1 MSIKN
6 ISISARLILVM
17 SLIAI
22 LTAGLSAYLILR
34 FIESGEQVEV
44 LAQEGT
50 QGIVWGEKA
59 NFHLHNL
66 IINFY
71 RANSG
76 DMKWV
81 EAMEGNIPKIHSAL
95 DEYAKTAQDPENK
108 RLLAETREALDVY
121 AGDISILGQSFRKGI
136 FGPGIIQILNDLD
149 TKTHANRL
157 ITAVANLVEYSKAM
171 AEKNRASFFADM
183 AANTRASIVLACVV
197 ILILIWAG
205 YMGVVWTRDEIA
217 AHNAKERLLQKLQ
230 ADLSNSLEAAGAVS
244 RHVSFDNGA
253 LAFVGEVDKV
263 LGPQQQGVS
272 NLIEYAREIHP
283 EDRGKVL
290 GDIPWEHIDGWD
302 AFVRL
307 FQDDFITVEGK
318 GLLKRDSRLARNWID
333 RAGSETATNHMEFRC
348 RAAAGDDRNWRW
360 KRSLSKLLPDPSG
373 LGYYGESGIV
383 FDVTDEYEMRNELI
397 RAKYDAEAANRAKS
411 DFLARM
417 SHEIRTPMNAVI
429 GMTHLILRTEVND
442 AQKDYLAKI
451 LSSSQAL
458 MGIINDIL
466 DFSKIEADRMQ
477 LEELPF
483 RLDDVFRSLADV
495 ILVKAQEKRLE
506 VVFSV
511 SDDTPQWLVGDSL
524 RLGQVLINLAG
535 NAVKFTP
542 GGEILVNVGVV
553 ERTEH
558 DAQLHFSVTDSGIG
572 LTAEQI
578 QGLFQPFSQADGTI
592 TRRFGGTGLG
602 LAICK
607 SLVEAMGGRIWVES
621 QPDKGSAFHFT
632 VRLALAPDQP
642 TRLFLPRDLRLL
654 KTLVIDDN
662 GTARKSFAD
671 MLGAVFSTPPVTA
684 SSSEEALGMLSG
696 DGEARIPFDL
706 IFIDWQMPGRDG
718 IETARLIK
726 QRIRETASATSL
738 VLMINAYEL
747 ETVRPL
753 AQLAGV
759 DGFLAKPTCPSGIF
773 DTVATLCGL
782 KGEPDAGSHIVV
794 SKERLDRVRGT
805 RILLVDDN
813 LFNRQV
819 AGELLEQAGM
829 EVEIAS
835 DGFSALEMA
844 ANNDYDLIFMDIQM
858 PDLDG
863 LEVTRRIRERHGAAD
878 LPIVA
883 MTAHALSEDRRKSL
897 DAGMNDHMTKPID
910 PEELLALLI
919 KWGNPKRGGD
929 APAPAPQVE
938 DRAAARQ
945 DIAFHFAE
953 IDHRAGLAR
962 CMGSASAYL
971 KLLRLF
977 HQEYSGF
984 GGQCEECATRGEY
997 GQVRHLAHAIKGP
1010 AGSIGAARL
1019 QAAANDLEQALRDR
1033 GTGLDNRL
1041 VASFRQALE
1050 AVVADIA
1057 PVLPREESAM
1067 AEASPSVF
1075 DSDLGMGQKL
1085 LEKLRD
1091 CLDKNDPEAAALLP
1105 AFGSMRTRP
1114 ELSDEWGRL
1123 HAHIGNFDFDNALEA
1138 LNNIEKWLNAG
1149 GKLEDES

>member
-17 SLIAI
+17 SLIAV

-34 FIESGEQVEV
+34 FIESGEQVKV
-44 LAQEGT
+44 LAEEGT

-81 EAMEGNIPKIHSAL
+81 EAMEENIPRIRSAL

-108 RLLAETREALDVY
+108 RLLAETRDALDVY
-121 AGDISILGQSFRKGI
+121 AKDISILAQSFRKGI
-136 FGPGIIQILNDLD
+136 FGPGIIKILNDLD

-157 ITAVANLVEYSKAM
+157 ITAIANLVEYSKAM

-183 AANTRASIVLACVV
+183 TANTRASIVLACVV

-205 YMGVVWTRDEIA
+205 YMGVIWTRDEIA
-217 AHNAKERLLQKLQ
+217 EHNAKEQLLQKLQ
-230 ADLSNSLEAAGAVS
+230 ADLLNSLEAAGAVS
-244 RHVSFDNGA
+244 RHFSFDNGA
-253 LAFVGEVDKV
+253 LAFVGEVEKV
-263 LGPQQQGVS
+263 LGPRQKDVS
-272 NLIEYAREIHP
+272 NLIEYAREVHP
-283 EDRGKVL
+283 EDRGKIL
-290 GDIPWEHIDGWD
+290 GGVPWEEIDSWE

-307 FQDDFITVEGK
+307 QGDDFIEVGGK
-318 GLLKRDSRLARNWID
+318 RLLRKGSRLARNWIE
-333 RAGSETATNHMEFRC
+333 RAGSETATHHMEFRC
-348 RAAAGDDRNWRW
+348 RASAGDDRNWRW

-373 LGYYGESGIV
+373 LGYGGESGIV
-383 FDVTDEYEMRNELI
+383 FDITEEYEIRDELI

-417 SHEIRTPMNAVI
+417 SHEIRTPMNAII
-429 GMTHLILRTEVND
+429 GMTHLVLRTEVNE

-451 LSSSQAL
+451 LASSQAL

-466 DFSKIEADRMQ
+466 DFSKIEAHRMQ

-483 RLDDVFRSLADV
+483 RLDDVFKSLADV

-506 VVFSV
+506 VVFSL
-511 SDDTPQWLVGDSL
+511 SDDTPQWLIGDAL

-542 GGEILVNVGVV
+542 SGEILVNVGVV
-553 ERTEH
+553 EQTEH
-558 DAQLHFSVTDSGIG
+558 EAVLHFSVTDSGIG

-578 QGLFQPFSQADGTI
+578 QGLFQPFTQADGTI

-607 SLVEAMGGRIWVES
+607 SLVEAMGGSIWVES
-621 QPDKGSAFHFT
+621 QPDKGSSFHFT

-662 GTARKSFAD
+662 STARNSFAD
-671 MLGAVFSTPPVTA
+671 MLGAVFSTPPATA
-684 SSSEEALGMLSG
+684 SSSEDALGMILGRGASG
-696 DGEARIPFDL
+696 IPFDL

-718 IETARLIK
+718 IETARLLK
-726 QRIRETASATSL
+726 EKIRETGNATSL
-738 VLMINAYEL
+738 VLMINGYDL

-759 DGFLAKPTCPSGIF
+759 DAFLAKPTCPSAIF

-782 KGEPDAGSHIVV
+782 KEAPDAGSHIVV

-829 EVEIAS
+829 AVEIAS
-835 DGFSALEMA
+835 NGFTALEMA
-844 ANNDYDLIFMDIQM
+844 ETNDYDLIFMDIQM

-863 LEVTRRIRERHGAAD
+863 LEVTRRIRERRGAEE

-883 MTAHALSEDRRKSL
+883 MTAHALSEDRQKSL
-897 DAGMNDHMTKPID
+897 AAGMNDHMTKPID

-919 KWGNPKRGGD
+919 KWGNPKRGAD
-929 APAPAPQVE
+929 TSAPAPRSCVQADAQPGIVF
-938 DRAAARQ
+938 R
-945 DIAFHFAE
+945 FTE
-953 IDHRAGLAR
+953 IDHQAGIAR
-962 CMGSASAYL
+962 CLGNVSSYL

-984 GGQCEECATRGEY
+984 GGQCEEYGVRGEY
-997 GQVRHLAHAIKGP
+997 GKLRHMAHAIKGP
-1010 AGSIGAARL
+1010 AGSIGATKL
-1019 QAAANDLEQALRDR
+1019 QAAAGDLEQALRERETGPDDR
-1033 GTGLDNRL
+1033 LL
-1041 VASFRQALE
+1041 LSFRQALA
-1050 AVVADIA
+1050 AVIEDIA
-1057 PVLPREESAM
+1057 PILPRDENDL
-1067 AEASPSVF
+1067 AEAAPDVF
-1075 DSDLGMGQKL
+1075 DSDMGMMKKSL
-1085 LEKLRD
+1085 ACLRVCLEKS
-1091 CLDKNDPEAAALLP
+1091 DPEATSLLP
-1105 AFGSMRTRP
+1105 ALGALRTRS
-1114 ELSDEWGRL
+1114 ELAEEWSRL
-1123 HAHIGNFDFDNALEA
+1123 HAHIGNFDFDKALEA
-1138 LNNIEKWLNAG
+1138 LKNIEQWLIAG
-1149 GKLEDES
+1149 DKVEDET